1 MDRINGAGHV
11 NRMFV
16 NEDAA
21 INRPGTDVTPDWLN
35 AVQEELIAVIL
46 AAGIVPSN
54 ANLTQLL
61 TALRTP
67 GVLQQSR
74 INSVS
79 ASVAGNALTVGVQP
93 CALDFRNAVL
103 ANGTPNTR
111 IIPAALSLTV
121 PAGATLGTT
130 AATASRLALLAID
143 NAGTVELAIANT
155 EGGLSFDETGLIS
168 TTAISN
174 AANSASV
181 VYSAAARANVPY
193 QVAGYVE
200 ITEAVPGTWVP
211 DPNMKVQGAGGGT
224 LLFRAAAKATSADF
238 ISSEVLLASA
248 IAITSGLASNV
259 TSITLPVGD
268 WEVSGNT
275 MILPA
280 ATTNIA
286 KQWGAVST
294 TSASISNNYAQS
306 FYPGGAVPGA
316 DPIGQ
321 PTPTQRIVVSS
332 GTIVVYLVA
341 AASFTVSTAKAF
353 GKITARRIR

>member
-1 MDRINGAGHV
+1 MPTVAGPY
-11 NRMFV
+11 MFHQLV
-16 NEDAA
+16 
-21 INRPGTDVTPDWLN
+21 
-35 AVQEELIAVIL
+35 EEIMGVIA
-46 AAGIVPSN
+46 AAGIAAD
-54 ANLTQLL
+54 ANVLTQLL
-61 TALRTP
+61 TSLRSR
-67 GVLQQSR
+67 GVVQQSK
-74 INSVS
+74 INAVS
-79 ASVAGNALTVGVQP
+79 ASVAGNALTVGMQP
-93 CALDFRNAVL
+93 CVMDFRNAAL

-121 PAGATLGTT
+121 PSGATLGTA
-130 AATASRLALLAID
+130 AATAARLALLAID

-181 VYSAAARANVPY
+181 VYSAAARALVPY
-193 QVAGYVE
+193 RLVGYVD
-200 ITEAVPGTWVP
+200 ITEAAAGTWATAPTV
-211 DPNMKVQGAGGGT
+211 VQGDGGGT
-224 LLFRAAAKATSADF
+224 VLSRAAAKATSADF
-238 ISSEVLLASA
+238 ISSEVLQASA
-248 IAITSGLASNV
+248 IAISSGLASNV

-280 ATTNIA
+280 ATTNII
-286 KQWGAVST
+286 KQWVAVST
-294 TSASISNNYAQS
+294 TSASISNNYSQG
-306 FYPGGAVPGA
+306 FYPGGAVPGV

-321 PTPTQRIVVSS
+321 PAPTQRIVVTS